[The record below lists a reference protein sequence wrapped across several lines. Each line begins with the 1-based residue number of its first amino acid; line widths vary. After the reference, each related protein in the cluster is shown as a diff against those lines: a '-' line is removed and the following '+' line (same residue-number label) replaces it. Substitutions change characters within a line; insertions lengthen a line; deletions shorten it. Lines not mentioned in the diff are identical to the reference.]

1 MKAIETN
8 VTLTEHA
15 QVTPENEKYPHDT
28 PIEEIRES
36 IYRGWQ
42 DALAGRTKPVSL
54 LWDGLDVD

>member
-8 VTLTEHA
+8 VTLTEYA
-15 QVTPENEKYPHDT
+15 QVTPENEKYPYDT
-28 PIEEIRES
+28 PIEAIRES

-42 DALAGRTKPVSL
+42 DALAGRTKPVSQ